1 MLLDA
6 LNAALLQNS
15 GIQQTINVT
24 TLNGDAVLVPWHSGM
39 RIKEIKEFLEK
50 NVGTNKTQQRL
61 MFKSTEL
68 KVPSM
73 HVCCRSQLPLFNLKY
88 QENKNKKTPPPPS
101 LLPTLHVAPVVREFP
116 FSFCLLCQPFVFE

>member
-50 NVGTNKTQQRL
+50 KEEV
-61 MFKSTEL
+61 E
-68 KVPSM
+68 
-73 HVCCRSQLPLFNLKY
+73 
-88 QENKNKKTPPPPS
+88 S
-101 LLPTLHVAPVVREFP
+101 L
-116 FSFCLLCQPFVFE
+116 